1 MTRRIFAGDN
11 IEASIVSV
19 NDKSIMPLQNE
30 INILLPPTAESH
42 PLIFL
47 RPPPYRR
54 LHDMLRI
61 DMRAASTPITYA
73 HRIYTN
79 ICARNFRA
87 HLMPRIC
94 STCEAFIYYS
104 GKCASFSRA
113 VYLPSSRK
121 ITTDQAPAGYTSLR
135 DKYRALLNRN
145 VFRTVSLTRLMPREF
160 LLQWWI

>member
-1 MTRRIFAGDN
+1 
-11 IEASIVSV
+11 
-19 NDKSIMPLQNE
+19 MPLQNE
-30 INILLPPTAESH
+30 INILLPSAAH

-47 RPPPYRR
+47 PRPPPYRR
-54 LHDMLRI
+54 LYDTLRI
-61 DMRAASTPITYA
+61 DMRAVSTPITYA
-73 HRIYTN
+73 RHICTN
-79 ICARNFRA
+79 ICTRNFKA

-94 STCEAFIYYS
+94 NTCEAFIYYS

-145 VFRTVSLTRLMPREF
+145 VFRAISLTRLMPRKF
-160 LLQWWI
+160 LLQ